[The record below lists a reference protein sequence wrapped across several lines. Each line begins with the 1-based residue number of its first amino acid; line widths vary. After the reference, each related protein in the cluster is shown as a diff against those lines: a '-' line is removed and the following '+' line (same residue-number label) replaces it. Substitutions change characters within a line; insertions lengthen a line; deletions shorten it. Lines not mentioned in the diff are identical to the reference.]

1 VDSPSISK
9 ADANFP
15 HGSRKQARDGSWLKT
30 LKAQLDAKAAFQ
42 ISVDRCPFGLA
53 IAFLHS
59 QDPFRT
65 YGVSAQKFSVARLIR
80 RTVGGR
86 FNMKPRRSRLAFR
99 QDWASLTLALSVS
112 HDSVSSAAVQ
122 ARLAGAYDGKFPKS
136 NARPKSPG
144 ATKPKSMG

>member
-1 VDSPSISK
+1 MAMPAKVFLPVVSRIAFASSTNQPRPLVTLQRLHNTVVDSPSISK

-65 YGVSAQKFSVARLIR
+65 
-80 RTVGGR
+80 
-86 FNMKPRRSRLAFR
+86 
-99 QDWASLTLALSVS
+99 
-112 HDSVSSAAVQ
+112 
-122 ARLAGAYDGKFPKS
+122 
-136 NARPKSPG
+136 
-144 ATKPKSMG
+144 